1 MPDADRLVDDAIR
14 EIASLLAAA
23 YLRIRYPKSQPNC
36 LDSSETKS
44 RHVTGRLTA

>member
-1 MPDADRLVDDAIR
+1 MPDDDPLVDAAIR

-23 YLRIRYPKSQPNC
+23 YLRIRQPKSPPNC
-36 LDSSETKS
+36 LDSSATTS